1 MATPVFRS
9 LRLVAGLA
17 PRAWLD
23 LVRATF
29 ELMIAR
35 VKLDPTPARFFLQ
48 PPPSGAP
55 SLPYTLLSA
64 QQEQLVK
71 RVAFAVPCIGAR
83 VPWRSDCLI
92 QALAAQRWLARAGIA
107 APIDIGVRNAGAFEA
122 HAWLVVGG
130 KIVTGGDISGFTPF
144 EPLFAKK
151 W

>member
-35 VKLDPTPARFFLQ
+35 VTLDRSPARSFFQ
-48 PPPSGAP
+48 PDPSGTS
-55 SLPYTLLSA
+55 SLPSMPLSA
-64 QQEQLVK
+64 EQERLVK
-71 RVAFAVPCIGAR
+71 RVAFAIPCMGAR

-130 KIVTGGDISGFTPF
+130 RIVTGGEISAFTPF
-144 EPLFAKK
+144 DPSFAKK
-151 W
+151 R